1 MQSWIVI
8 FNGNEIWSYVGTVK
22 TKYEILELSELI
34 TNFVYEKET
43 EKRKDTFI
51 IVLR

>member
-1 MQSWIVI
+1 MK
-8 FNGNEIWSYVGTVK
+8 YVRTVK

-43 EKRKDTFI
+43 EKKKRCI
-51 IVLR
+51 YYRP